1 MESQQQKMENSK
13 FNEFISH
20 NWSVIVGILTVAFA
34 AGGIFS
40 EFRLMR
46 AEMEELKKDTNS
58 KIQQIVDER
67 ERKNNWLQEQE
78 ERIDELEEWKAFE
91 DGKHSNQK

>member
-1 MESQQQKMENSK
+1 MENSK
-13 FNEFISH
+13 TNEFVSR
-20 NWSVIVGILTVAFA
+20 NWSIIAGILTVAFA

-46 AEMEELKKDTNS
+46 AEIEELKKDYNL

-67 ERKNNWLQEQE
+67 ERKNNWLEEQEQ
-78 ERIDELEEWKAFE
+78 RIDDLEEWKSFE